1 MDIISIDLSIRK
13 DEIMINIITHSPEET
28 QDLGY
33 KLGTLLKEGD
43 IVCLV
48 GDLGAGK
55 TTLTQSIAKGLG
67 VDDYVTSPT
76 FTLIN
81 EYNGRYPLYHFDV
94 YRLSDIEEIYDL
106 GYEEYLFSQ
115 GVSIIEWANMI
126 EAALPQER
134 LNISIK
140 RGKENNDRELV
151 IGGKGNRYKE
161 IIEELRKQ

>member
-13 DEIMINIITHSPEET
+13 DEIMINIITHGPEET
-28 QDLGY
+28 QDFGY
-33 KLGTLLKEGD
+33 KLGTLLREGD

-55 TTLTQSIAKGLG
+55 TTLTQSIARGLG

-81 EYNGRYPLYHFDV
+81 EYNGRCPLYHFDV
-94 YRLSDIEEIYDL
+94 YRLNDIDEIYDL
-106 GYEEYLFSQ
+106 GYEEYLFSK

-126 EAALPQER
+126 EEALPQER
-134 LNISIK
+134 LDISIK
-140 RGKENNDRELV
+140 RGKENNDREIV
-151 IGGKGNRYKE
+151 IGGKGNRYLE
-161 IIEELRKQ
+161 IIEELRK